1 MPGAVCDTGFSQSPI
16 EIPAGLED
24 EEGDFVLDNYD
35 RHFKKFD
42 VNVEGSAVM
51 VVIKEPGPVPTVEG
65 ESVLGEGK
73 FVLQQFHFHIGSND
87 NQGAEHKI
95 DAAGRNFPMEVH
107 FVHAREGKGS
117 VAEALAEPG
126 NVLVMAVLFQV
137 EEKPA
142 DNKADAVLTAIIDKI
157 GVSTDAVKALNLE
170 DFVGPI
176 TTYYH
181 YNGSLTTPPCTE
193 GVKWIVLDSHPSVK
207 SKTLQLLRDK
217 SSRVRKDNFRPYRS
231 PQKRRVKK
239 YTAI

>member
-126 NVLVMAVLFQV
+126 NVLVMAVLFQ
-137 EEKPA
+137 E
-142 DNKADAVLTAIIDKI
+142 
-157 GVSTDAVKALNLE
+157 
-170 DFVGPI
+170 
-176 TTYYH
+176 
-181 YNGSLTTPPCTE
+181 
-193 GVKWIVLDSHPSVK
+193 
-207 SKTLQLLRDK
+207 
-217 SSRVRKDNFRPYRS
+217 
-231 PQKRRVKK
+231 
-239 YTAI
+239 